1 MTKKMMGQNN
11 LSTNYAQQKANRAAD
26 LPNYSKLKAE
36 FSEVGYDKNY
46 QSTLYLFKNPVFEEY
61 FSNYVEGT

>member
-1 MTKKMMGQNN
+1 MVYWQFEQNRKKGSNSLADAQEKKEMTKKMMGQNN

-36 FSEVGYDKNY
+36 F
-46 QSTLYLFKNPVFEEY
+46 
-61 FSNYVEGT
+61 